1 MQTVRSCELCVHA
14 NLIRWLPNN
23 SFGVYDSPEN
33 CPATRTVARPSA
45 EGQPL
50 ALWWEGKI
58 GTTARPRDNGNRP
71 EPSKGRTTHTGG
83 WRLSSPGGHRREMDG
98 SIPRDRG
105 GAYSRA
111 AASTT
116 RPAVPRVDRRVRA
129 KTSAPFTRPKIDP
142 RFLLLTPA
150 PGPCPVNHS
159 GAAHGPRRDARTRR
173 PHFRDGFRHEDGAD
187 AG

>member
-1 MQTVRSCELCVHA
+1 
-14 NLIRWLPNN
+14 
-23 SFGVYDSPEN
+23 
-33 CPATRTVARPSA
+33 
-45 EGQPL
+45 
-50 ALWWEGKI
+50 
-58 GTTARPRDNGNRP
+58 
-71 EPSKGRTTHTGG
+71 
-83 WRLSSPGGHRREMDG
+83 MDG
-98 SIPRDRG
+98 SIPRDL
-105 GAYSRA
+105 A
-111 AASTT
+111 AVRTHEPRRQSQP
-116 RPAVPRVDRRVRA
+116 RDPLVPRVDRRVRA